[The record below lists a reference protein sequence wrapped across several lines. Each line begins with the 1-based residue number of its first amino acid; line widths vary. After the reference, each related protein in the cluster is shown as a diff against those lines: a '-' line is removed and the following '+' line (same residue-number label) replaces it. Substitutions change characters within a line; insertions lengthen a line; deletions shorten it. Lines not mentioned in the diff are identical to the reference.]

1 MINPFPPLFYP
12 HVAKWTT
19 GDIELYIMSLG
30 YILDEDIARMEI
42 QGNCAYVRI
51 QVPEEFYDNITT
63 ITDAQVL
70 GVFVWVY
77 EFNIIICCL
86 YCVCKFQ

>member
-1 MINPFPPLFYP
+1 
-12 HVAKWTT
+12 
-19 GDIELYIMSLG
+19 
-30 YILDEDIARMEI
+30 MEI

-70 GVFVWVY
+70 GVFV
-77 EFNIIICCL
+77 
-86 YCVCKFQ
+86 